1 MVLWCRRKAD
11 WLQAELLSSQWKR
24 IQWKLLGSSAESG
37 HEGQKWLGMLCGN
50 EELRCHVPG
59 ESASQE
65 VYGLPWSEQ
74 KKYGNERKEPEN
86 PHGSQ
91 K

>member
-1 MVLWCRRKAD
+1 
-11 WLQAELLSSQWKR
+11 
-24 IQWKLLGSSAESG
+24 
-37 HEGQKWLGMLCGN
+37 
-50 EELRCHVPG
+50 VPG